1 VSTIDKVALVNYN
14 IDLEETL
21 RDAIKIVDGF
31 NGLESPVLI
40 KPNICSGEDVTGVAN
55 TNVELVEALIRLLYK
70 EEESLSIKIVESDS
84 ESKYADEAFKKFGYK
99 DLEDELKNAGFD
111 VSLINLSNSR
121 MMKVNLDG
129 YYFKNP
135 EFPEEITGSK
145 FFISLA
151 IGKTHPLT
159 LITGSIKNLFG
170 LLPRKDQSF
179 YHPNINDVIVDL
191 ARFVRP
197 NLSIID
203 AIVGMEGVTNGNPV
217 RVNRIIAG
225 KKPVSVDSTLAK
237 VMGFDAERIRHL
249 VKTSKHNLGN
259 LNPEIIGDLE
269 SSKIIFKKPTTLR
282 TTALID

>member
-1 VSTIDKVALVNYN
+1 MDKVALVNYN

-21 RDAIKIVDGF
+21 RDALSVVDGF
-31 NGLESPVLI
+31 NGLKSPVLI

-55 TNVELVEALIRLLYK
+55 TNVELVEALVKLVFE
-70 EEESLSIKIVESDS
+70 EEESLSVKIVESDS
-84 ESKYADEAFKKFGYK
+84 ESKFADEAFKKFGYK
-99 DLEDELKNAGFD
+99 DLEDEFRDSGFD
-111 VSLINLSNSR
+111 VSLINLSNSTR
-121 MMKVNLDG
+121 IKTNLDG
-129 YYFKNP
+129 YYFNNP
-135 EFPEEITGSK
+135 EFPEEITGSN

-151 IGKTHPLT
+151 IAKTHPLT

-191 ARFVRP
+191 ARYVRP
-197 NLSIID
+197 NLSVID
-203 AIVGMEGVTNGNPV
+203 AIVGMEGVVTGNPV

-225 KKPVSVDSTLAK
+225 RKPVSVDSTLAK
-237 VMGFDAERIRHL
+237 VMGFDSERIRHL
-249 VKTSKHNLGN
+249 VKASKHNLGT

-269 SSKIIFKKPTTLR
+269 SSITFFQKPTTLR